1 MMNQEL
7 LMSPNRLV
15 TFLQKPAAEFTK
27 ADIINYIQQNEIRM
41 VNFMYPAAD
50 GRLKTLNFVI
60 NNASYLD
67 AILTCGERVDGS
79 SLFPFIEAGSSDL
92 YVIPRFRTAFVDPFA
107 EIPTLV
113 MLCSFFNKDGEP
125 LESSPEYTLHKA
137 CKAFTDVTGM
147 EFQAMGELEYY
158 VISEDDGL
166 FPATDQ
172 RGYHESGPY
181 AKFNDFRTQCMSY
194 IAQTGGQIK
203 YGHSEV
209 GNFMLDG
216 KVYEQNEIEFLP
228 VNAENAADQLM
239 IAKWVIRN
247 LAYQYGYDITFAPKI
262 TVGKA
267 GSGLHIHMRMMKDG
281 QNQMLK
287 DGALSDTARK
297 AIAGMMQLAPSITAF
312 GNTNPTSYFRLVPH
326 QEAPTNVCWGDR
338 NRSVLVRVPLGWSAQ
353 TDMCALTNPL
363 ESDSNYDTTQK
374 QTVEM
379 RSPDGS
385 ADLYQLLAGLAVA
398 CRHGF
403 EIENALAIA
412 EQTYVNVNIHQKENA
427 DKLKALAQ
435 LPDSCA
441 ASADCLQKQ
450 RTVFEQYNVFSPA
463 MIDGIISRLR
473 SYNDATLRKDIQD
486 KPEEMLALVSKF
498 FHCG

>member
-1 MMNQEL
+1 MNHEL
-7 LMSPNRLV
+7 SMSANQLV
-15 TFLQKPAAEFTK
+15 AALQKPASEFTK
-27 ADIINYIQQNEIRM
+27 ADIVSYIKENDIRM

-60 NNASYLD
+60 NNEAYLD

-92 YVIPRFRTAFVDPFA
+92 YVVPRFRTAFIDPFS
-107 EIPTLV
+107 ELPTLS
-113 MLCSFFNKDGEP
+113 MLCSYFNKDGEP
-125 LESSPEYTLHKA
+125 LESSPEYTLRKA
-137 CKAFTDVTGM
+137 CQAFTTVTGM

-326 QEAPTNVCWGDR
+326 QEAPTNICWGDR
-338 NRSVLVRVPLGWSAQ
+338 NRSVLVRVPLGWTAD
-353 TDMCALTNPL
+353 TDMCAAANPGSHASAAPV
-363 ESDSNYDTTQK
+363 EGK
-374 QTVEM
+374 QTVEI
-379 RSPDGS
+379 RSADGS
-385 ADLYQLLAGLAVA
+385 ADVYLLIASLAVV
-398 CRHGF
+398 CRHGW
-403 EIENALAIA
+403 EMEHALEKAADTYVDVDIHRPENAGRLASLD
-412 EQTYVNVNIHQKENA
+412 H
-427 DKLKALAQ
+427 
-435 LPDSCA
+435 LPASCA
-441 ASADCLQKQ
+441 ESADALLAD
-450 RTVFEQYNVFSPA
+450 RAVYESRGVFPPA
-463 MIDGIISRLR
+463 VIDST
-473 SYNDATLRKDIQD
+473 AA
-486 KPEEMLALVSKF
+486 ALKKF
-498 FHCG
+498 AGTDTSEKSMSDLVRRFLHSC